1 MHDSW
6 YNITMTNNEISKA
19 VLADCR
25 KTVLVD
31 DSLVDVCIC
40 VPAKR
45 DGYMDGTLSNAVNR
59 AALMDAAMEVVERE
73 GPKDADGT
81 PRHTALDRFHFIVRG
96 DAQCARLL
104 IHAVFVL
111 E

>member
-6 YNITMTNNEISKA
+6 YNKSMTNEEIAKA

-31 DSLVDVCIC
+31 DDMVDVCIY
-40 VPAKR
+40 VPAKV
-45 DGYMDGTLSNAVNR
+45 DGYMDGTLANAVNR
-59 AALMDAAMEVVERE
+59 VALMDAALEVVERE
-73 GPKDADGT
+73 GPKNADGT
-81 PRHTALDRFHFIVRG
+81 PRHTALDTFHFSVLG
-96 DAQCARLL
+96 DAQDARLMVQ
-104 IHAVFVL
+104 AVFVL